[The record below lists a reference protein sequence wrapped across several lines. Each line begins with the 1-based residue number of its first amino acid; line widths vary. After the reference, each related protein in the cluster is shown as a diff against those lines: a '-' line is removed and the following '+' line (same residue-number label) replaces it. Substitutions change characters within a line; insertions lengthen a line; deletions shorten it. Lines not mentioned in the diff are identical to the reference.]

1 MGSNETA
8 ITIPGG
14 PRVIDV
20 LTGDGAPSGPN
31 HLLFSDPDRLTDS
44 LWDRSGVGWS
54 PTEHAPVLG
63 APQRALDRKLW
74 GIMVQWSGAQRTC
87 LDLHPPRKR
96 PRMRCRRLHV
106 SNTDPEKPPSD
117 LRATN
122 RLDSTGAAGHFWWPV
137 GARELNFF
145 FSTPRKFRI
154 DIPGPRTAQTIFKQL
169 QGASHTF
176 YPGITRRARTDV
188 RNPSTPSPRPPR

>member
-54 PTEHAPVLG
+54 PRQHAPGLG
-63 APQRALDRKLW
+63 LFGELW
-74 GIMVQWSGAQRTC
+74 IQNIG
-87 LDLHPPRKR
+87 DLGWRQI
-96 PRMRCRRLHV
+96 C
-106 SNTDPEKPPSD
+106 
-117 LRATN
+117 
-122 RLDSTGAAGHFWWPV
+122 G
-137 GARELNFF
+137 
-145 FSTPRKFRI
+145 
-154 DIPGPRTAQTIFKQL
+154 
-169 QGASHTF
+169 
-176 YPGITRRARTDV
+176 
-188 RNPSTPSPRPPR
+188 